1 VSQKTGRVSVRS
13 LRLRSGPGRDRAT
26 IRSLPRGTELTV
38 LKELDNWL
46 KVSVGKTTGFVYK
59 TYVDTVG
66 AASVPRFLM
75 EQADIQKVDLAPAEL
90 LQEPDVTRPRDR
102 LLRRTWNGFGGLLQL
117 LSKKLNIEPA
127 VAIAVL
133 CVESSGKGFGPDGKM
148 IIRFENHV
156 FWRYWGKSHPDVFH
170 DHFAFDEKRPW
181 CGHRFRNSIKE
192 RWKSVH
198 GKGQTSEWKVFE
210 FARATHPRF
219 SMYSISMGMPQ
230 IMGFNHRRI
239 GCESVEQMFVSF
251 ERSERNQIIGLF
263 DFIAAGRLTSG
274 KESKLAVALKKRD
287 FPTFARLYNGSGQ
300 AEDYSRLIEGYH
312 ESFEELMRQKSS

>member
-1 VSQKTGRVSVRS
+1 VSQKSGRVSVRS
-13 LRLRSGPGRDRAT
+13 LRLRSGPGTDRAT

-38 LKELDNWL
+38 LKELDRWL
-46 KVSVGKTTGFVYK
+46 KVRVGKTTGFAYK
-59 TYVDTVG
+59 TYVETVG
-66 AASVPRFLM
+66 AASVPRFLI
-75 EQADIQKVDLAPAEL
+75 EQVDIQKVDLAHAEPL
-90 LQEPDVTRPRDR
+90 EEPDVSRPRDR
-102 LLRRTWNGFGGLLQL
+102 LTRRTWNSFGGLLEML
-117 LSKKLNIEPA
+117 GRKLSINPA
-127 VAIAVL
+127 VVTAVL

-156 FWRYWGKSHPDVFH
+156 FWRHWGRSHPAEFH

-181 CGHRFRNSIKE
+181 CGHRFRGSTKE

-198 GKGQTSEWKVFE
+198 GKGQTREWKVFE

-239 GCESVEQMFVSF
+239 GYKSVEQMFASF
-251 ERSERNQIIGLF
+251 ERGERNQIIGLF

-287 FPTFARLYNGSGQ
+287 FSTFARLYNGSGQ
-300 AEDYSRLIEGYH
+300 AEEYSRLIEGYH
-312 ESFEELMRQKSS
+312 KSFEELTRQKSS